1 MYLSLYCQSGDTWNI
16 MKSYVNR
23 YLDNLK
29 ANLIII
35 QPTITPTHQIQ
46 ALNVSM
52 SPRPQF
58 FMIWYHYFRRCTL
71 LGHTKRVQPQV
82 GDERCLDEWWYSQL
96 VVFLEWEQT
105 CLQKVYPWGVA
116 WFSMLKDGHNLFAW
130 FLFFD
135 QAYRIFCSWNA
146 ARCVNICS
154 RKAWKR
160 IFQIPK
166 AEGFFL
172 IKFDDFH
179 RLIVILWDWI
189 LFLWMCAI
197 YARFRSLRW
206 ILDWC
211 QPRSFGRE
219 FCVLD
224 DLSCRQ
230 LDVGMDVSSLSSR
243 WRNMP
248 HLFFLGKVFR

>member
-52 SPRPQF
+52 SPRLQF

-96 VVFLEWEQT
+96 IVFLEWEQT

-166 AEGFFL
+166 AEGFFWSNL
-172 IKFDDFH
+172 MIF
-179 RLIVILWDWI
+179 IDW
-189 LFLWMCAI
+189 
-197 YARFRSLRW
+197 
-206 ILDWC
+206 
-211 QPRSFGRE
+211 
-219 FCVLD
+219 
-224 DLSCRQ
+224 
-230 LDVGMDVSSLSSR
+230 LSSFETGSCFYGCVPS
-243 WRNMP
+243 MP
-248 HLFFLGKVFR
+248 GFVLLGGYLIGVSLGVLVENFVCRMILAAGSWMLGWMSVA